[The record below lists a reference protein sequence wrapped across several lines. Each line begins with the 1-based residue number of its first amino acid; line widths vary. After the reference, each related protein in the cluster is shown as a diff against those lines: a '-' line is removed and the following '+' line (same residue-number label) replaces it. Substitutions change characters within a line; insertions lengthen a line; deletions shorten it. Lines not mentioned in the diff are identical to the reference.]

1 MSRWLMQKSVELRP
15 FNPVQYGLQ
24 PDDRYQIAVFAF
36 DTAVI
41 GACSQTNCCFQF
53 SPSTCHKD

>member
-1 MSRWLMQKSVELRP
+1 MQKSVELRP

-24 PDDRYQIAVFAF
+24 PDDRYQIDVFAF